1 MKKEL
6 GETLLYAW
14 VGEDEMG
21 SGEIGLK
28 QALCPAGCVPMVA
41 TKIHKMT
48 QPYIKEQ
55 LQSMVNRFGKTMYL
69 VRYVPEI
76 VELVLEPGV
85 PTTVHVES
93 DS

>member
-6 GETLLYAW
+6 QETLLYAW
-14 VGEDEMG
+14 VGEDELG

-28 QALCPAGCVPMVA
+28 QALCPAGCIPMVA
-41 TKIHKMT
+41 TQIQKVT
-48 QPYIKEQ
+48 QPFIREQ
-55 LQSMVNRFGKTMYL
+55 LQSVANQYGKARYL

-76 VELVLEPGV
+76 VEMVIEPGV